1 MDTAQGSVPVSD
13 VKDLILVLFDQGVLT
28 KEQVDQARLLV
39 ASSNKT
45 VLEVLRDI
53 GITDS
58 VAIAKGQA
66 ALWGVPYFDQPS
78 LVLSPELLNL
88 LPRSLVETYMVL
100 PITIDRT
107 GLVLEVIMVNPHD
120 LGAIDFLEK
129 RTGYKLKVNLTT
141 VERMKQL
148 IEQNYSQSLLGE
160 VSDVLKRGEESE
172 EVVAGGV
179 VTEESMSALIKEPKI
194 VEIVKKILEHA
205 VRLRASDIHIEPSDN
220 LTRIR
225 YRIDGILE
233 EKLRLDRQY
242 HAALVSRIK
251 ILSNMKIDE
260 KRLPQDGRFTF
271 RTDIGEVDLR
281 ISSLPTVH
289 GEKIVMRLLKKDSK
303 VPTLGELG
311 LRGKALKNLEESILI
326 PHGIILITGPTGSG
340 KTTTLYSLIS
350 KIDTPK
356 VNIVTLED
364 PVEYQIPGVNQVQ
377 INPQAGLTFASGL
390 RSFLRQD
397 PNIIMVGEIRDEETA
412 ELAIQ
417 ASLTGH
423 LVFSTIHTNSSAGAL
438 PRLIDMRAEPFL
450 LASSMTAIV
459 GQRVLRQI
467 CVGCKKSYV
476 PDQAVVND
484 IKAVLGND
492 LFDGF
497 MGSSPQAMEMAKN
510 QGGEILLY
518 RGEGCATC
526 GQSGYYGRVGIFEVL
541 KVSDQIARLILSRS
555 DAATI
560 ERAGVSEGMI
570 LMKQDGY
577 LKALEGVSTIEE
589 VIRVAQI

>member
-1 MDTAQGSVPVSD
+1 MDSAQGLTSATEA
-13 VKDLILVLFDQGVLT
+13 KDLITVLTDQGVLT
-28 KEQVDQARLLV
+28 AASASQARLLL
-39 ASSNKT
+39 AGSNKS
-45 VLEVLRDI
+45 VLEVLRDL
-53 GITDS
+53 GITDQT
-58 VAIAKGQA
+58 VIAKAQA
-66 ALWGVPYFDQPS
+66 VTWGIPYFDQAS

-88 LPRSLVETYMVL
+88 LPRSLAEAYMVL
-100 PITIDRT
+100 PLSLDKKNQ
-107 GLVLEVIMVNPHD
+107 VLEVIMVNPQD
-120 LGAIDFLEK
+120 LAAIDFLEK
-129 RTGYKLKVNLTT
+129 RTGFKLSVKMTT
-141 VERMKQL
+141 AERMKTL

-160 VSDVLKRGEESE
+160 VSDVLRRGEETE
-172 EVVAGGV
+172 EQVGGGV
-179 VTEESMSALIKEPKI
+179 ITEESMAQLIKEPKI

-251 ILSNMKIDE
+251 ILANMKIDE

-271 RTDIGEVDLR
+271 RTDEGEVDLR

-303 VPTLGELG
+303 VPTLSELG
-311 LRGKALKNLEESILI
+311 LRGKALKNLEEAILI

-423 LVFSTIHTNSSAGAL
+423 LVFSTVHTNSAAGAL
-438 PRLIDMRAEPFL
+438 PRLIDMKAEPFL

-459 GQRVLRQI
+459 GQRVLRKI
-467 CVGCKKSYV
+467 CPDCKTSYV
-476 PDQAVVND
+476 PDQAVIAD
-484 IKAVLGND
+484 IKKVLGPD
-492 LFDGF
+492 LFGGF
-497 MGSSPQAMEMAKN
+497 VKSNPQAMAMAQK
-510 QGGEILLY
+510 QGSEIVLY
-518 RGEGCATC
+518 KGAGCEKC
-526 GQSGYYGRVGIFEVL
+526 GHTGYYGRIGIFEVL
-541 KVSDQIARLILSRS
+541 KISDRVAKLILSRA
-555 DAATI
+555 DAGTI
-560 ERAGVSEGMI
+560 EAAGVEEGMM